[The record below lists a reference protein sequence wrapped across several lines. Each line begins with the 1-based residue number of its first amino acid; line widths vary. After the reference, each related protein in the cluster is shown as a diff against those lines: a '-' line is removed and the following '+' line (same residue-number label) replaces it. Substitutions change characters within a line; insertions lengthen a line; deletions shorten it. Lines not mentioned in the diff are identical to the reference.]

1 MVSAVCN
8 VVYLLLRHKNK
19 QTQGEEHKG
28 KTMPRQK
35 SEITKGVY
43 VNIRMSKE
51 QKEFFMDM
59 GGANWLRKLIN
70 RQLQQEQIQTK
81 GNKNET

>member
-1 MVSAVCN
+1 
-8 VVYLLLRHKNK
+8 
-19 QTQGEEHKG
+19 
-28 KTMPRQK
+28 MPRQK

-59 GGANWLRKLIN
+59 GGADWLRKLIN

-81 GNKNET
+81 EVKNET

>member
-28 KTMPRQK
+28 TKMPRQK

-59 GGANWLRKLIN
+59 GGADWLRNLIN

-81 GNKNET
+81 EVKND

>member
-1 MVSAVCN
+1 
-8 VVYLLLRHKNK
+8 
-19 QTQGEEHKG
+19 
-28 KTMPRQK
+28 MPRPK

-43 VNIRMSKE
+43 VNIRMNKE

-59 GGANWLRKLIN
+59 GGADWLRNLIN

-81 GNKNET
+81 EVKND

>member
-1 MVSAVCN
+1 
-8 VVYLLLRHKNK
+8 
-19 QTQGEEHKG
+19 
-28 KTMPRQK
+28 MPRQK

-59 GGANWLRKLIN
+59 GGADWLRKLIN

-81 GNKNET
+81 GNKHET

>member
-1 MVSAVCN
+1 
-8 VVYLLLRHKNK
+8 
-19 QTQGEEHKG
+19 
-28 KTMPRQK
+28 MPRPK

-43 VNIRMSKE
+43 VNIRMCKE

-59 GGANWLRKLIN
+59 GGADWLRKLIN